1 MANLCCIELCSGG
14 GGLSLALRQAGFHS
28 LASVEYDKS
37 AVATLKSNF
46 PSDNIIQ
53 ADVSAPETK
62 EYFLAPGFQNADL
75 LVAGLPCQAFST
87 IGAQKGLADV
97 RGQLG
102 YHFFDL
108 VALIN
113 PKCILIENVP
123 GLLTING
130 GAVFEEFLHIIR
142 NLGYFIGY
150 SETGAG
156 INTCKVLDAF
166 HYGVPQTRKRLFI
179 AAFRLDMWENAKKHN
194 ICFEFPAPTHIG
206 KEVTLGEALNG
217 VPTSEF
223 IPFSEREQS
232 ILRNVPPGEYG
243 SPETSCIPIK
253 SNAAK
258 YYKRLSW
265 DAPCC
270 TLLAS
275 HRHGACHPAE
285 TRPLTIRESARVQTF
300 PDDYIFEG
308 SLYAQYR
315 QIGNAVPVKLGKAVA
330 EQIAEFLGKVNSAS
344 KGGE

>member
-1 MANLCCIELCSGG
+1 MVNLTCVELCSGG
-14 GGLSLALRQAGFHS
+14 GGLLLALKSCFNV
-28 LASVEYDKS
+28 LASVEFDKS
-37 AVATLKSNF
+37 AVSTLKRNF
-46 PSDNIIQ
+46 PNDNIVQ
-53 ADVSAPETK
+53 ADMSAVETK
-62 EYFLAPGFQNADL
+62 EYFIAPKFQNADL

-87 IGAQKGLADV
+87 IGAQKGLSDS

-108 VALIN
+108 IALIK
-113 PKCILIENVP
+113 PKCILIENVM
-123 GLLTING
+123 GLLTIDG

-142 NLGYFIGY
+142 SLGYFIGY

-156 INTCKVLDAF
+156 INTCKVLDASHF
-166 HYGVPQTRKRLFI
+166 GVPQTRKRLFI
-179 AAFRLDMWENAKKHN
+179 TAFRLDVWETAKKHN
-194 ICFEFPAPTHIG
+194 INFEFPSPTHIG
-206 KEVTLGEALNG
+206 KEVTLGEALKG
-217 VPTSEF
+217 VPTSEH
-223 IPFSEREQS
+223 IPFSEREQA
-232 ILRNVPPGEYG
+232 ILRNVPPGDYG

-300 PDDYIFEG
+300 PDDYVFEG
-308 SLYAQYR
+308 SLYSQYR

-330 EQIAEFLGKVNSAS
+330 GKIAEFLESVNSVC